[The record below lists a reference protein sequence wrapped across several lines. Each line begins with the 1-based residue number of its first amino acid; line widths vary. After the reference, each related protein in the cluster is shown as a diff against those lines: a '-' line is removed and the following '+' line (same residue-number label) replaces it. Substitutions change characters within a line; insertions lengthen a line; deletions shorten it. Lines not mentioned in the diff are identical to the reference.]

1 MRLYHLCFLVTDI
14 EEALK
19 NFRSN
24 GAIILPGVTVWEGAI
39 VAAGSVVSRDVPSYT
54 MVGETRRGQ
63 SNNGR
68 SLERKKAVNQLF
80 NLFFWKTANVKRG
93 YYGTSFIVW
102 LSLPFVP

>member
-39 VAAGSVVSRDVPSYT
+39 VAAGSVVRRDVPSYT
-54 MVGETRRGQ
+54 MVAGNPARAIKQ
-63 SNNGR
+63 
-68 SLERKKAVNQLF
+68 RKKLGEEESGKST
-80 NLFFWKTANVKRG
+80 L
-93 YYGTSFIVW
+93 
-102 LSLPFVP
+102 